1 MNKAYFIAPL
11 IAVLVFGGFYS
22 SHQSGAKAREADR
35 VAKVEANLKAKL
47 AAEQA
52 AKKAAMTEAIQAAE
66 TRKKEREAKEAKEK
80 IEKEARAVAIDARE
94 KARRDQEKS
103 NKQIERLEKD
113 IEVEKAAIAA
123 LMANRKEAELEKAFL
138 QDFVVKSQTNVQA
151 LQALMTKL
159 NTPPPAPVAAAK

>member
-22 SHQSGAKAREADR
+22 SHQSGAKAREAER

-123 LMANRKEAELEKAFL
+123 LLANRKEAEAEKAFL